1 MALGWRVALGCVAG
15 AAVFSLA
22 VQYPPSGERPQLT
35 LLASVA
41 WPVVWLYA
49 VFAASRWARAQRLGA
64 PGGADTGPALTAE
77 ARLRLARQVV
87 WSGATSGLVIAAVS
101 TWALLA
107 LDAFERSRLR
117 LTAFA
122 VLVGWL
128 GVSVLLLRPYRARR

>member
-1 MALGWRVALGCVAG
+1 MALGWRVALAVLAG
-15 AAVFSLA
+15 TAASSLL
-22 VQYPPSGERPQLT
+22 VQYPPGGGRPQLT

-41 WPVVWLYA
+41 WPLVWLYTA
-49 VFAASRWARAQRLGA
+49 FAASRWARAQRLGA
-64 PGGADTGPALTAE
+64 PGGTGTGPSLPAE
-77 ARLRLARQVV
+77 ARLRLARRVV
-87 WSGATSGLVIAAVS
+87 WSGAVSGLVIAAVS